1 MMKKSLLLI
10 YALVCCMWVNAQ
22 NKFNLTEVKSL
33 VNYGVDYSLAKVY
46 GGKDTGYDYW
56 ITFDEINEYFISKS
70 KTFDIGKRLGIPVEV
85 VSLQAV
91 NEVNKKINP
100 DQILTTDANYLP
112 TETQISEAI
121 RKLPIL
127 SQEEKYG
134 IVMLCLFMNKEEDRA
149 TYQFVVFNTKTRKII
164 EQWTNTGRALGIGLK
179 NYWSYSVHNAIKKD
193 KIVSDSANRIS
204 YFCKKINYIF

>member
-1 MMKKSLLLI
+1 MMKKSLLFI
-10 YALVCCMWVNAQ
+10 YALICCMWVNAQ

-149 TYQFVVFNTKTRKII
+149 TYQFVVFNTKTREII
-164 EQWTNTGRALGIGLK
+164 EQWTNTGKALGIGLK
-179 NYWSYSVHNAIKKD
+179 NYWSYSVHNAIKKI
-193 KIVSDSANRIS
+193 K
-204 YFCKKINYIF
+204 

>member
-56 ITFDEINEYFISKS
+56 ITFDEINEFFISKS

-112 TETQISEAI
+112 TETQINEAI

-149 TYQFVVFNTKTRKII
+149 TYQFVVFNTKTREII
-164 EQWTNTGRALGIGLK
+164 EQWTNTGKALGIGLK
-179 NYWSYSVHNAIKKD
+179 NYWSYSVHNAIKKI
-193 KIVSDSANRIS
+193 K
-204 YFCKKINYIF
+204 

>member
-134 IVMLCLFMNKEEDRA
+134 IVMLCLFMNREEDRA
-149 TYQFVVFNTKTRKII
+149 TYQFVVFNTKTREII

-179 NYWSYSVHNAIKKD
+179 NYWSYSVHNAIKKI
-193 KIVSDSANRIS
+193 K
-204 YFCKKINYIF
+204 

>member
-1 MMKKSLLLI
+1 MKKSLLLI

-149 TYQFVVFNTKTRKII
+149 TYQFVVFNTKTREII

-179 NYWSYSVHNAIKKD
+179 NYWSYSVHNAIKKI
-193 KIVSDSANRIS
+193 K
-204 YFCKKINYIF
+204 

>member
-56 ITFDEINEYFISKS
+56 ITFDEINEFFISKS

-179 NYWSYSVHNAIKKD
+179 NYWSYSVHNAIKKI
-193 KIVSDSANRIS
+193 K
-204 YFCKKINYIF
+204 